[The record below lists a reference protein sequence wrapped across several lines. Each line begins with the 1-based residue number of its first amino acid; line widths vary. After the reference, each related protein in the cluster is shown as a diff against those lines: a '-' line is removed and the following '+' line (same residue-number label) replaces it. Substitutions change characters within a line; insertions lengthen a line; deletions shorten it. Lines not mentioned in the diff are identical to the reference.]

1 MTEGYA
7 FENQKRARKTE
18 NLYREA
24 NGGFPHISASNMP
37 IMIGVIIYLMSKGI
51 VKPHNTK
58 PQDKSKKHQDWIFI
72 YFYAS
77 GKMKSHD
84 NLNDEDL
91 MGDKLQFSYELKFSY
106 KTNNEED
113 TEERVYHEVHHK
125 DLKLR
130 DLFYIILYNTKK
142 PFDFQYEE
150 LLQDL
155 EYKTLLNIINQV
167 TPAWILGVCTGNFS
181 PKNSI
186 GNKEEQQEFTPNEDK
201 KKLFEDCEFPCKK
214 RQDYE
219 TFLANAYDLKNEYL
233 SRAAW
238 LTNVIVAT
246 QIEKTYYENFKK
258 PELDKQLDKDFVQ
271 GILNTKEEVVVA
283 RAVSRRQAKKNTA
296 TPQKTK
302 FVNKKVPIQKYG
314 CENKM
319 LEIMGFTMDEYED
332 FLLDDLDTRFD
343 YNVLE
348 FDKEGLFLNYL
359 RQVQATDLQKT
370 FIKFNAVNGLAN
382 ASNNETANPTE
393 MEQAAE
399 LPDQETPDQDE
410 DDGDLKPAAKKKETT
425 SQIESSQHSLP
436 DDSNTFTQ
444 VLSGN
449 EEDDIEMSQETNL
462 DQDNIPLAT
471 LKDFHSTDDESKD
484 DNDSSKKRAK
494 GKGRGKRARSKSS
507 SKESPSKKKSNKN
520 DKDEINKKR
529 LEKELHTI
537 NSM

>member
-1 MTEGYA
+1 M
-7 FENQKRARKTE
+7 
-18 NLYREA
+18 
-24 NGGFPHISASNMP
+24 
-37 IMIGVIIYLMSKGI
+37 
-51 VKPHNTK
+51 
-58 PQDKSKKHQDWIFI
+58 
-72 YFYAS
+72 
-77 GKMKSHD
+77 
-84 NLNDEDL
+84 
-91 MGDKLQFSYELKFSY
+91 
-106 KTNNEED
+106 
-113 TEERVYHEVHHK
+113 
-125 DLKLR
+125 
-130 DLFYIILYNTKK
+130 
-142 PFDFQYEE
+142 
-150 LLQDL
+150 
-155 EYKTLLNIINQV
+155 
-167 TPAWILGVCTGNFS
+167 
-181 PKNSI
+181 
-186 GNKEEQQEFTPNEDK
+186 
-201 KKLFEDCEFPCKK
+201 
-214 RQDYE
+214 
-219 TFLANAYDLKNEYL
+219 KNEYL

-302 FVNKKVPIQKYG
+302 FVNKKVPIQKFG

-319 LEIMGFTMDEYED
+319 LEIMGFTMDEYEE

-359 RQVQATDLQKT
+359 RQVQATDLQKR

-382 ASNNETANPTE
+382 ASNNQQANPTE

-444 VLSGN
+444 DLSGN